1 MACRKTFEGVEME
14 TYDELLERIGDLNE
28 QLDDDKR
35 SVAEKDGIF
44 LQLINAKRNLQRVK
58 KDVV

>member
-1 MACRKTFEGVEME
+1 ME
-14 TYDELLERIGDLNE
+14 TYDELLERIGVLNE

-35 SVAEKDGIF
+35 SVAEKDGII

>member
-1 MACRKTFEGVEME
+1 LACRKTFEGVEME

-44 LQLINAKRNLQRVK
+44 LQLINAKRNLQKVK

>member
-1 MACRKTFEGVEME
+1 ME
-14 TYDELLERIGDLNE
+14 TYDELLERIGVLNE

-44 LQLINAKRNLQRVK
+44 LQLINAKRNLQKVK